1 MSIFRIFRRNREKKQ
16 HECHVFTTEMVLTPK
31 QAEMMM
37 HGKTK
42 QFEDA
47 LNAYL
52 REVMDSGVFITEE
65 ELTQRVKELA
75 DTYGFPIEGLG
86 FKFPARSVDL
96 HFCQGCGAP
105 LKDGKCEYCG
115 HEYK

>member
-1 MSIFRIFRRNREKKQ
+1 MGLLKRTREGYARLFSREMIIAREQAKK
-16 HECHVFTTEMVLTPK
+16 
-31 QAEMMM
+31 MM
-37 HGKTK
+37 HGK

-47 LNAYL
+47 INDCL

-75 DTYGFPIEGLG
+75 DAYGFPIEGLG
-86 FKFPARSVDL
+86 FKFPAKSVDVY
-96 HFCQGCGAP
+96 FCQGCGAP